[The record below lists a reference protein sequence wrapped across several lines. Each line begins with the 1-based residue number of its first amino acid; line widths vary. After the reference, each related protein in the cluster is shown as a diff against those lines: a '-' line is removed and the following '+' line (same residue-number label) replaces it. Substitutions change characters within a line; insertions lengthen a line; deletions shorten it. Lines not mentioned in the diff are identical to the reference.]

1 MSLHSRSK
9 SPKPQGERRR
19 TTLMR
24 KSSSGHNCSKSP
36 KHNEPQHRHRNHR
49 LYYGS
54 RSFLHLGDTF
64 VFSSDFNEKVT
75 DIINRI
81 PRRFGFSGSKR
92 IRSTWQ
98 QKNVVFLSVATLCVM
113 ACTFLPFIGLHSVD
127 GFHIKTFPQRQRG
140 MNGRRQVLILPWR
153 RIQSSADPSLGMLS
167 VDESDEDTFSTPS
180 PASLR
185 SVTFSNLQ
193 KDQEPQLLCNFL
205 MELGACSTSITD
217 ADLGT
222 DHESPLF
229 DEFDTSRMT
238 RTAVTTHVWNHCH
251 VTAHFPASTSLE
263 WIMDIVQDSFP
274 NLPRYDKVTNVE
286 DRDWVLHV
294 QQSWKPI
301 VLPPFVLRFP
311 WHTDDA
317 VDEAVQKM
325 LYQNGNDEYTTTK
338 GLVQLQLQGG
348 IAFGTGEHPTTQ
360 LCLEFVSNV
369 VQPNMLIM
377 DYGAGSGVLGMAA
390 CKLDPTV
397 RAVGVD
403 IDVDAVQIGNAN
415 AKINNVNMRNY
426 LSDLV
431 QTSDDDESTSILLKA
446 YSSKKD
452 ATTEILPTEWN
463 GPIYDAVVAN
473 ILAAPLISLAPTL
486 ASLLKPGAPMGLSG
500 IMSSQSSMILD
511 SKYKDLFDDLKV
523 EKELGGWVLITGIR
537 KGY

>member
-1 MSLHSRSK
+1 MSLQSRSK
-9 SPKPQGERRR
+9 SSEPEEESRSKIP
-19 TTLMR
+19 MR
-24 KSSSGHNCSKSP
+24 KPSSGRNYSSKSS
-36 KHNEPQHRHRNHR
+36 KHNYARHRHQNHH
-49 LYYGS
+49 LHHVGS
-54 RSFLHLGDTF
+54 RSFVPHGDTIDF
-64 VFSSDFNEKVT
+64 TSDSNKKAADTFDCT
-75 DIINRI
+75 SRS
-81 PRRFGFSGSKR
+81 FALSGSKR
-92 IRSTWQ
+92 SLSRWQ
-98 QKNVVFLSVATLCVM
+98 QKNVVFLSVATLCM
-113 ACTFLPFIGLHSVD
+113 MTCTLLLFICPHSID
-127 GFHIKTFPQRQRG
+127 GFHIEGFSRMNCRRKVLIFP
-140 MNGRRQVLILPWR
+140 GRRLYL
-153 RIQSSADPSLGMLS
+153 SADPSLDTLS
-167 VDESDEDTFSTPS
+167 VDDSDEDTFSTPS

-229 DEFDTSRMT
+229 DEFDTSSMT

-325 LYQNGNDEYTTTK
+325 LNQNGNDESTTTR

-415 AKINNVNMRNY
+415 AEINNVTMRNY

-486 ASLLKPGAPMGLSG
+486 AGLLKPGAPMGLSG

-511 SKYKDLFDDLKV
+511 SKYKDFFDDLKV

-537 KGY
+537 RGY